1 VLSQAR
7 RGGEASEAMEHR
19 KHPMVSKKVG
29 EYLLF
34 ASTGKVETL
43 AGPQEGHGLQQLF
56 EAFLLAEA

>member
-1 VLSQAR
+1 
-7 RGGEASEAMEHR
+7 MEHR

-43 AGPQEGHGLQQLF
+43 AGPQERHWLQQLF
-56 EAFLLAEA
+56 EAFLLAEV